1 MAWLS
6 LVNQYIYIYISEY
19 GLLEEYKPFRM
30 LHLRSSSRVHT
41 SIRPPQSVDPSTK
54 TVLQQVASDSTGFS
68 CTYRRYDMIKQGY
81 QYDYQLFRDVYI
93 PI

>member
-6 LVNQYIYIYISEY
+6 LVNQNIYIYISEY

-54 TVLQQVASDSTGFS
+54 TVL
-68 CTYRRYDMIKQGY
+68 
-81 QYDYQLFRDVYI
+81 
-93 PI
+93 